1 MTNEELAQGIKEGD
15 TSLLGPLW
23 ERNLGLIYRLSRRY
37 APNPRERG
45 TVIDWDDI
53 GQAGFLA
60 LLDAVNAYDPA
71 SGNRFTSYL
80 RFSVLRQMGFLFGWR
95 RKPPFVSSLDEPIA
109 GEDEELTLEGII
121 PDPQAA
127 QAFEDAEEGIY
138 LGELREAISGALG
151 RLPER
156 EAEIVRRRQLGGE
169 TLETAAAAIGVTR
182 ERVRQIEAKALGK
195 LRRDRAFR
203 QFCQEYIED
212 KATQGTG
219 RGSWEHG
226 GSAPERITEQLEEE
240 YHRRNRGG

>member
-1 MTNEELAQGIKEGD
+1 MTNEELAQAVKAGD
-15 TSLLGPLW
+15 TSQLAPLW
-23 ERNLGLIYRLSRRY
+23 ESNRGLIYKLCRRY

-45 TVIDWDDI
+45 SVIDWDDI

-80 RFSVLRQMGFLFGWR
+80 RFSVLNQMGALFEWR
-95 RKPPFVSSLDEPIA
+95 KKTPFVSSLDEPIA
-109 GEDEELTLEGII
+109 GEDEDLTLEGII
-121 PDPQAA
+121 PEPQAA

-195 LRRDRAFR
+195 LRRNNN
-203 QFCQEYIED
+203 
-212 KATQGTG
+212 
-219 RGSWEHG
+219 
-226 GSAPERITEQLEEE
+226 L
-240 YHRRNRGG
+240 HRFFQM